1 MVRKKNQQQL
11 IKKMIQDSSMFYI
24 YIYINNQ
31 CKYVVI
37 ILTKQKPC
45 ILGNYKKFPEKILSG
60 MKMKKMYV
68 GG

>member
-1 MVRKKNQQQL
+1 MAQTKLEFTRQ
-11 IKKMIQDSSMFYI
+11 FHERE
-24 YIYINNQ
+24 NNQ

-45 ILGNYKKFPEKILSG
+45 ILGNYKNFPEKILSG